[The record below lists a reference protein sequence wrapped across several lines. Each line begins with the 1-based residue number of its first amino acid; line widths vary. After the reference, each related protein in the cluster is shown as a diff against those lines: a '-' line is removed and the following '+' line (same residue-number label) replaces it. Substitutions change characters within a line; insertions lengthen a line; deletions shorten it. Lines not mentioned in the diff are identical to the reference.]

1 MSKLGDETLVRR
13 FWQYVRPR
21 RVYTEED
28 IGKIIH
34 RSKYPGLQ
42 VFASNPCGFLRQ
54 KSTAIY
60 KMQIT
65 T

>member
-28 IGKIIH
+28 IGKIIGANTLVAGVCIK
-34 RSKYPGLQ
+34 SMWILTTKIN
-42 VFASNPCGFLRQ
+42 SNL
-54 KSTAIY
+54 
-60 KMQIT
+60 
-65 T
+65 